1 MKYIRFDQSGTQGKN
16 RYRYRESGCCAFMTS
31 AQVLLCISVNEN
43 ANDGVVYSVL
53 LRSVSVLP
61 VLMVAAIIT
70 LEYYVFMTEHWVKE
84 FQRSVGLF
92 VLLRI
97 LEAALFHFVTGCML
111 VAYYKVVFTDP
122 GYVTPA
128 VVQRISDAMQ
138 EAMEGGKS
146 PPMVNT
152 CRRCKLLKPF
162 RAHHCSFCNRCVLKM
177 DHHCPWVA
185 NCVGE
190 GNYKFFFHFVV
201 YAFLALSMCV
211 RALSGPFQAALF
223 SEDAPRGAA
232 NFSAMAVV
240 GFVLGGALAISLL
253 GFIAVHSY
261 LLVHGATTIEC
272 HQYGRAFPFNQGWRK
287 NFNDVFGDT
296 TKDWLLPTTP
306 ARKQRYVLH
315 PAELEHLTADSCFGD
330 SSDQEDDSL
339 L

>member
-1 MKYIRFDQSGTQGKN
+1 MLRVHD
-16 RYRYRESGCCAFMTS
+16 S
-31 AQVLLCISVNEN
+31 AV
-43 ANDGVVYSVL
+43 

-61 VLMVAAIIT
+61 VVMVAAIVA
-70 LEYYVFMTEHWVKE
+70 LEYYVFIAEHWLPE
-84 FQRSVGLF
+84 FQRSVGAF

-97 LEAALFHFVTGCML
+97 LEGLLFHFVVGCML

-122 GYVTPA
+122 GYVTPT
-128 VVQRISDAMQ
+128 VVQRIKDAMQ
-138 EAMEGGKS
+138 QVLEEGSSKS
-146 PPMVNT
+146 PSMMNT

-190 GNYKFFFHFVV
+190 GNYKFFFHFIV

-211 RALSGPFQAALF
+211 RALAGPFQAALF

-240 GFVLGGALAISLL
+240 GFVLGGALGISLL

-272 HQYGRAFPFNQGWRK
+272 HEYGRAFPFNQGWRK
-287 NFNDVFGDT
+287 NFTAVFGEK
-296 TKDWLLPTTP
+296 TKDWILPTTP
-306 ARKQRYVLH
+306 SRKLRYVLH

>member
-1 MKYIRFDQSGTQGKN
+1 MLRVHD
-16 RYRYRESGCCAFMTS
+16 
-31 AQVLLCISVNEN
+31 N
-43 ANDGVVYSVL
+43 AL
-53 LRSVSVLP
+53 LRSVSMLP

-70 LEYYVFMTEHWVKE
+70 LEYYVFMTEHWVME
-84 FQRSVGLF
+84 FQRSVGFF

-97 LEAALFHFVTGCML
+97 LEAALFHFVVVCAL
-111 VAYYKVVFTDP
+111 VAYYKVVLTDP

-128 VVQRISDAMQ
+128 VVQRIKDAMQ
-138 EAMEGGKS
+138 EVMEEGSKS
-146 PPMVNT
+146 PPM
-152 CRRCKLLKPF
+152 LLQSLC
-162 RAHHCSFCNRCVLKM
+162 AENGA

-201 YAFLALSMCV
+201 YGFLALSMCV

-223 SEDAPRGAA
+223 SDDAPR
-232 NFSAMAVV
+232 
-240 GFVLGGALAISLL
+240 
-253 GFIAVHSY
+253 VHSY

>member
-1 MKYIRFDQSGTQGKN
+1 MIYDRFDQSGTQATSVS
-16 RYRYRESGCCAFMTS
+16 EDGCCCAAS
-31 AQVLLCISVNEN
+31 LSVDAACVDGGSDHNAGVLCVHDGTLG
-43 ANDGVVYSVL
+43 DGVPTVRGVL
-53 LRSVSVLP
+53 RAAADTGGSTLP
-61 VLMVAAIIT
+61 LC
-70 LEYYVFMTEHWVKE
+70 
-84 FQRSVGLF
+84 
-92 VLLRI
+92 
-97 LEAALFHFVTGCML
+97 GC
-111 VAYYKVVFTDP
+111 VRADP

-128 VVQRISDAMQ
+128 VVQRIKDAMQ
-138 EAMEGGKS
+138 EVMEEGSKS
-146 PPMVNT
+146 PPMVTLAGNVN
-152 CRRCKLLKPF
+152 
-162 RAHHCSFCNRCVLKM
+162 CSNLFGRTTAASAIAVLHPCIDVGTPPCVSGEQIITVHGSPTVSEKATTSSSSTSS
-177 DHHCPWVA
+177 CTVFSSVNVRESA
-185 NCVGE
+185 VG
-190 GNYKFFFHFVV
+190 
-201 YAFLALSMCV
+201 ALP
-211 RALSGPFQAALF
+211 GALF
-223 SEDAPRGAA
+223 SDDAPRGAA

-240 GFVLGGALAISLL
+240 GFVLGGALAVSLL

>member
-1 MKYIRFDQSGTQGKN
+1 MLRVHD
-16 RYRYRESGCCAFMTS
+16 
-31 AQVLLCISVNEN
+31 N
-43 ANDGVVYSVL
+43 AL

-84 FQRSVGLF
+84 FQRSVGFF
-92 VLLRI
+92 VPLRI
-97 LEAALFHFVTGCML
+97 LEAIIFHFVVGCML
-111 VAYYKVVFTDP
+111 VAYYKVVFT
-122 GYVTPA
+122 
-128 VVQRISDAMQ
+128 
-138 EAMEGGKS
+138 
-146 PPMVNT
+146 
-152 CRRCKLLKPF
+152 
-162 RAHHCSFCNRCVLKM
+162 
-177 DHHCPWVA
+177 
-185 NCVGE
+185 
-190 GNYKFFFHFVV
+190 
-201 YAFLALSMCV
+201 
-211 RALSGPFQAALF
+211 ALSGPFQAALF
-223 SEDAPRGAA
+223 SEDAPRGAS

-296 TKDWLLPTTP
+296 TRDWLLPTTP

>member
-1 MKYIRFDQSGTQGKN
+1 
-16 RYRYRESGCCAFMTS
+16 
-31 AQVLLCISVNEN
+31 
-43 ANDGVVYSVL
+43 
-53 LRSVSVLP
+53 
-61 VLMVAAIIT
+61 MVAAIIT

-97 LEAALFHFVTGCML
+97 LETALFHFATGCML

-138 EAMEGGKS
+138 EAMEGAS
-146 PPMVNT
+146 VIV
-152 CRRCKLLKPF
+152 
-162 RAHHCSFCNRCVLKM
+162 CVLKM

>member
-1 MKYIRFDQSGTQGKN
+1 MLRVHD
-16 RYRYRESGCCAFMTS
+16 
-31 AQVLLCISVNEN
+31 N
-43 ANDGVVYSVL
+43 AL

-61 VLMVAAIIT
+61 VLMVAVIVA
-70 LEYYVFMTEHWVKE
+70 LEYYVFMTEHWVPE
-84 FQRSVGLF
+84 FQRSVGFF
-92 VLLRI
+92 VFLRI
-97 LEAALFHFVTGCML
+97 LEAGFFHFVVGCML

-122 GYVTPA
+122 GYVTPI
-128 VVQRISDAMQ
+128 VVQRIQDAMQ
-138 EAMEGGKS
+138 EAMEGGSKT
-146 PPMVNT
+146 PPVVNT
-152 CRRCKLLKPF
+152 CRRCKVLKPF

-185 NCVGE
+185 NCVGQ

-201 YAFLALSMCV
+201 YAFLALAMCV

-223 SEDAPRGAA
+223 MDNAPHGAA
-232 NFSAMAVV
+232 DFSALAVV

-272 HQYGRAFPFNQGWRK
+272 HQYGRTFPFNQGWRK
-287 NFNDVFGDT
+287 NFSEVFGET

-306 ARKQRYVLH
+306 ARKRHYTLH
-315 PAELEHLTADSCFGD
+315 PAELEHLAADSCFDD

>member
-1 MKYIRFDQSGTQGKN
+1 MIYDRFDQSGTQATSVS
-16 RYRYRESGCCAFMTS
+16 EDGCCVFMTS
-31 AQVLLCISVNEN
+31 AWPAVYFMLRVD
-43 ANDGVVYSVL
+43 ANDSVVCSAL

-70 LEYYVFMTEHWVKE
+70 LEYYVFMTEHWVME
-84 FQRSVGLF
+84 FQRSVGF
-92 VLLRI
+92 FMLLRI
-97 LEAALFHFVTGCML
+97 LEAAIFHFVVVCAL
-111 VAYYKVVFTDP
+111 VAYYKVVLTDP

-128 VVQRISDAMQ
+128 VVQRIKDAMQ
-138 EAMEGGKS
+138 EVMEEGSKS

-152 CRRCKLLKPF
+152 CRK
-162 RAHHCSFCNRCVLKM
+162 S
-177 DHHCPWVA
+177 
-185 NCVGE
+185 
-190 GNYKFFFHFVV
+190 
-201 YAFLALSMCV
+201 
-211 RALSGPFQAALF
+211 LSGPFQAALF
-223 SEDAPRGAA
+223 SDDAPRGAA

-240 GFVLGGALAISLL
+240 GFVLGGALAVSLL